1 MFRVRSYRKKPEIKY
16 KSLEDFENL
25 PDIQYKIADNAVKY
39 LSYGGEMIYSTCT
52 LRKAEN
58 DEVCDRLLENHPE
71 LEAVPLP
78 GILGEKFGSRASIF
92 PCHFAAT
99 VFS

>member
-1 MFRVRSYRKKPEIKY
+1 Y
-16 KSLEDFENL
+16 KSLSDFRNL

-52 LRKAEN
+52 LRKVEN
-58 DEVCDRLLENHPE
+58 DAVCDRLLENHPE

-92 PCHFAAT
+92 PYHFGSDGFFIAK
-99 VFS
+99 FRKKK